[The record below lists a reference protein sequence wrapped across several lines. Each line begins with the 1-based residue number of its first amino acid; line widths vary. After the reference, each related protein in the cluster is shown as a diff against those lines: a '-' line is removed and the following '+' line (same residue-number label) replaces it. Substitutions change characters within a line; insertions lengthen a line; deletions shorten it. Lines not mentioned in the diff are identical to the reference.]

1 MSDEV
6 KAMTPEEN
14 DKNSGVARTED
25 GKAYSLDSYLKVET
39 REYHQTTHYLNREIA
54 VSDII
59 EEFGDL
65 PTFEKGLYF
74 DYNNWSNATD
84 EEKDLADRVQQFV
97 DEHDYVREEDCWTMN
112 KGGYDVDSEIVDE
125 FTMESPN

>member
-14 DKNSGVARTED
+14 DKNSGVVRTED

-39 REYHQTTHYLNREIA
+39 REYHQTTHYLNRQIA

-59 EEFGDL
+59 DEFGDL

-84 EEKDLADRVQQFV
+84 EENDLADRVQQFV
-97 DEHDYVREEDCWTMN
+97 DEHDYEREEDCWTMN
-112 KGGYDVDSEIVDE
+112 KGGYDVDTEIVDE

>member
-14 DKNSGVARTED
+14 DKNSGVVRTED

-39 REYHQTTHYLNREIA
+39 REYHQTTHYLNRQIA

>member
-39 REYHQTTHYLNREIA
+39 REYHQTTHYLNRQIA